1 MVPLVHLI
9 VGMRDGRLVDRV
21 LRFDRAN
28 PVNGAS
34 ITCLPRRSR
43 GKHVSTNDHPPRSGI
58 FYRLDETGVVN
69 VGETDLPRSPNR
81 TILLTRKWGAFPRPI
96 APGAVYGRSNGFAR

>member
-1 MVPLVHLI
+1 MVSLVHLI
-9 VGMRDGRLVDRV
+9 VGVRDGRLVDRV
-21 LRFDRAN
+21 LRFNRAN

-58 FYRLDETGVVN
+58 FNRLDETGVAN